1 MSEGRKN
8 NILITGS
15 PGCGKTTVLLKLSE
29 MLRADGYIVGGI
41 LSPEIRNGK
50 YRSGFRI
57 VDMLGGE
64 GILSHVNLFRED
76 VPKVSRYGI
85 NLDDLDRVSRS
96 ALNRHADVFIID
108 EIGPME
114 LRSQVFISEVVGVL
128 DSDVPVAASVHYR
141 TSRGFAGDVKTRE
154 DTETLV
160 LNSENRDTFPDLLHG
175 MVSGLIRT
183 HI

>member
-1 MSEGRKN
+1 MPEERKK

-15 PGCGKTTVLLKLSE
+15 PGCGKTTALLRLSE

-41 LSPEIRNGK
+41 LSPEIRNGS

-57 VDMLGGE
+57 VDVLGGE
-64 GILSHVNLFRED
+64 GVLSHVNLYRED
-76 VPKVSRYGI
+76 MPKVSRYGI
-85 NLDDLDRVSRS
+85 NLDDLDRISRS
-96 ALNRHADVFIID
+96 ALSRRADVFIID

-114 LRSQVFISEVVGVL
+114 LRSQVFVSEVARVL
-128 DSDVPVAASVHYR
+128 DSDVPLAASVHYR
-141 TSRGFAGDVKTRE
+141 TSWGFAGDVKSRE

-160 LNSENRDTFPDLLHG
+160 LNSGNRDALPDHLHELL
-175 MVSGLIRT
+175 SGLIRT